1 MQGML
6 LVEVKSL
13 MNELTEWYE
22 IMYWAKIVND
32 HSKGPV
38 FFTSDK
44 QTREEIDS
52 YKKYYKTKSQK
63 VHPL

>member
-1 MQGML
+1 
-6 LVEVKSL
+6 

-38 FFTSDK
+38 FFTSYK

-52 YKKYYKTKSQK
+52 YKKYYKANHGRNQYHGK
-63 VHPL
+63 

>member
-1 MQGML
+1 
-6 LVEVKSL
+6 

-52 YKKYYKTKSQK
+52 YKKYYKAKSQK

>member
-1 MQGML
+1 MQPVG
-6 LVEVKSL
+6 VKSP

-52 YKKYYKTKSQK
+52 YKKYYKTTHSRSQYHGK
-63 VHPL
+63 

>member
-1 MQGML
+1 MQ
-6 LVEVKSL
+6 LVEVKSP
-13 MNELTEWYE
+13 MNELTKWYE

-38 FFTSDK
+38 FFTNDK

-52 YKKYYKTKSQK
+52 YKKYYKAKSQK